1 MPQISLESN
10 QMLDNFVL
18 NYELSKHCKIAPTA
32 YKFWQKTISAHFSGA
47 RAVFLLKSSIPPKY
61 QEQIQEC
68 SNLSGVVLSSAFCAF
83 SGLASSHLTRS
94 NCSRL
99 NELLKIHK
107 IGPFKF
113 VDLRHFLN
121 SLGLEND
128 AKIYIEKCKFF
139 SPAPLEK
146 CIKLTPTLCL
156 GYY

>member
-1 MPQISLESN
+1 MPQIALESN

-18 NYELSKHCKIAPTA
+18 NYELSKLAGIAPTA
-32 YKFWQKTISAHFSGA
+32 YKFWQRAISAHFSGA
-47 RAVFLLKSSIPPKY
+47 RAVFLQKSSLPPKY
-61 QEQIQEC
+61 QPYIKEC
-68 SNLSGVVLSSAFCAF
+68 SDLSGLVLSSAFCAF
-83 SGLASSHLTRS
+83 SGLASSHLTHS

-113 VDLRHFLN
+113 VDLRHFLDN
-121 SLGLEND
+121 LGLRYD
-128 AKIYIEKCKFF
+128 AKIYIEKCKYF

-146 CIKLTPTLCL
+146 RTKLTPTLCL